1 MTNWIEDQPVAT
13 WSEDRK
19 YRYSLIRRSG
29 FVGDSMVLFIMLN
42 PSTADEDNNDPTI
55 RRCVGF
61 ANRWGC
67 DWLYICNLS
76 PLRSTDPKG
85 MIAAGPEPDEIWDQ
99 NIETIRMAA
108 LNADEVIV
116 AWGVHGRH
124 ESRDTKV
131 LLALNEYFGLSINC
145 LGKTKD
151 GFPRH
156 PLYVPWNTEV
166 IPYE

>member
-1 MTNWIEDQPVAT
+1 MTDWIENQPVAT

-61 ANRWGC
+61 ANRWGY

-85 MIAAGPEPDEIWDQ
+85 MIAAGPEPKY
-99 NIETIRMAA
+99 IECANLCTIIDAA
-108 LNADEVIV
+108 K
-116 AWGVHGRH
+116 
-124 ESRDTKV
+124 S
-131 LLALNEYFGLSINC
+131 C
-145 LGKTKD
+145 
-151 GFPRH
+151 
-156 PLYVPWNTEV
+156 
-166 IPYE
+166 